1 MRKESLCLKFFLDEG
16 VPDSVARTLREFGH
30 DATVLRQS
38 GVARGSSDQVV
49 ATFAE
54 VSESILVALDGD
66 MKQLAKDNGVGNGRF
81 KKLNLLK
88 LSCAEPIAARR
99 VRDAMSLIEH
109 EWMIDKRKD
118 SRRLFVEIATN
129 VIRTWR

>member
-1 MRKESLCLKFFLDEG
+1 
-16 VPDSVARTLREFGH
+16 
-30 DATVLRQS
+30 
-38 GVARGSSDQVV
+38 
-49 ATFAE
+49 
-54 VSESILVALDGD
+54 

-88 LSCAEPIAARR
+88 LSCAEPIAASR
-99 VRDAMSLIEH
+99 VKEAMSLIEH
-109 EWMIDKRKD
+109 EWMVEKKED

>member
-1 MRKESLCLKFFLDEG
+1 MSEKNVNLKFFLDEG
-16 VPDSVARTLREFGH
+16 VPDSVARTLRESGH
-30 DATVLRQS
+30 AAIILRES

-88 LSCAEPIAARR
+88 LSCGEVAAAGR
-99 VRDAMSLIEH
+99 VKDAMSLIEH
-109 EWMIDKRKD
+109 EWLIEQKD
-118 SRRLFVEIATN
+118 RSRRLFIEIGQS